1 MKACKWRCEKLV
13 CQKLDTKYTSVVTLN
28 QIMSTNLF
36 QAIYIEI
43 LCYKQNVVLVMLDV
57 LAGQSYLLETNLSTQ
72 MSFMILDISK
82 A

>member
-1 MKACKWRCEKLV
+1 M
-13 CQKLDTKYTSVVTLN
+13 VTLN

-43 LCYKQNVVLVMLDV
+43 LCYKQNVVFVMLDILV
-57 LAGQSYLLETNLSTQ
+57 GQSYLLETNLSTQ
-72 MSFMILDISK
+72 MSFVILDISK